1 MQTNWRTIVVDYATS
16 SHAPHSRPSAT
27 NRMRDISTLLVSFH
41 SDSGR
46 QFETLKPR
54 FSAFNYD
61 SSHNSVTPSRV
72 NHVEETVC
80 VFSSS
85 SFFFL
90 DCRFVF
96 IYTVNYWG
104 GGEGGYVTCKK
115 FVLFL
120 LYVDS
125 HCEGSSLFFLWI
137 CSVILAD
144 IRVHSFNGGY
154 FLPRLFCLWL
164 VVIFFFSDYYLEMF
178 IIWFSF
184 FFSF

>member
-104 GGEGGYVTCKK
+104 GGGGYVTCKK

-125 HCEGSSLFFLWI
+125 HCEDSSLFFLWI

-164 VVIFFFSDYYLEMF
+164 VVIFFFFFDYYLEMF